1 MTCYYDEEDFFI
13 VPEKE
18 KVYNKYY
25 QIDSNILSEAR
36 KKLKKRAID
45 IRQIDFHPKTG
56 VLGELKDYFVKN
68 EINY

>member
-1 MTCYYDEEDFFI
+1 MTYYDDEDFFI
-13 VPEKE
+13 VSEKE

-25 QIDSNILSEAR
+25 QIDSNTLLDAR
-36 KKLKKRAID
+36 KNLKKNTIT
-45 IRQIDFHPKTG
+45 IKPKDFHPNTG